1 MLPVPHHLFHMSA
14 LYSHP
19 GTCILHRT
27 FNNSGTK
34 PPRIHLQAVL
44 SAASAHRLQSMSIS
58 SGVILY
64 GLSFSYLLLF
74 NLTDLILQNHE
85 GKKKKTTCKVMRLSV
100 NHKSQHQQPCMMQ
113 ETIGMGSLQSRERL
127 PFKRRTF
134 KE

>member
-85 GKKKKTTCKVMRLSV
+85 GKKKNHVQSHEALS
-100 NHKSQHQQPCMMQ
+100 KSQESASAALHDARDHWHGQFAEQG
-113 ETIGMGSLQSRERL
+113 TSALQA
-127 PFKRRTF
+127 
-134 KE
+134 